1 MPFYCL
7 QALKNNRIFN
17 VTIWAEEQIGIGEN
31 MEGENQ
37 NANNTN
43 IDVNGA
49 NNATDNNQNNQTQT
63 FDDVL
68 SNKEYQ
74 AEFDRRVQKAIQ
86 THETKLKE
94 QWKLEQDTQKSE
106 AEKLAQMNETQKL
119 QYQLK
124 KQEEANQEIQRKL
137 NARDLKDEALKIA
150 TTQDTA
156 FDPEFLNLFDYENMT
171 AEQLQD
177 KTKLIKA
184 IQDRIV
190 EKAVNEWS
198 KEKPPYNPDPS
209 GNKSSAD
216 EAIRKAMGLK

>member
-1 MPFYCL
+1 MEQENNSNVNSEAENSKGTETAKNERANYEELIKTDKEL
-7 QALKNNRIFN
+7 QSFLDSR
-17 VTIWAEEQIGIGEN
+17 VSS
-31 MEGENQ
+31 
-37 NANNTN
+37 
-43 IDVNGA
+43 
-49 NNATDNNQNNQTQT
+49 
-63 FDDVL
+63 
-68 SNKEYQ
+68 SNKT
-74 AEFDRRVQKAIQ
+74 AI
-86 THETKLKE
+86 ENARK
-94 QWKLEQDTQKSE
+94 QWELERDTQKSE

-124 KQEEANQEIQRKL
+124 KQEEANQKIQRKL

-171 AEQLQD
+171 AEQLQE

-216 EAIRKAMGLK
+216 EAIRKAMGLIK

>member
-1 MPFYCL
+1 M
-7 QALKNNRIFN
+7 
-17 VTIWAEEQIGIGEN
+17 EQE
-31 MEGENQ
+31 
-37 NANNTN
+37 
-43 IDVNGA
+43 
-49 NNATDNNQNNQTQT
+49 NNQNVNSEAENSKGTETSKSERTNYEELIKTDKELQS
-63 FDDVL
+63 FLDSRVSS
-68 SNKEYQ
+68 SNKT
-74 AEFDRRVQKAIQ
+74 AI
-86 THETKLKE
+86 ENAKK
-94 QWKLEQDTQKSE
+94 QWELERDTQKSE

-198 KEKPPYNPDPS
+198 KEKSPYNPDPS

>member
-1 MPFYCL
+1 M
-7 QALKNNRIFN
+7 
-17 VTIWAEEQIGIGEN
+17 EQE
-31 MEGENQ
+31 
-37 NANNTN
+37 
-43 IDVNGA
+43 
-49 NNATDNNQNNQTQT
+49 NNQNVNSEAENSKGTETIKSERTNYEELIKTDKELQS
-63 FDDVL
+63 FLDSRVSS
-68 SNKEYQ
+68 SNKT
-74 AEFDRRVQKAIQ
+74 AI
-86 THETKLKE
+86 ENAKK
-94 QWKLEQDTQKSE
+94 QWELERDTQKSE

-190 EKAVNEWS
+190 E
-198 KEKPPYNPDPS
+198 
-209 GNKSSAD
+209 
-216 EAIRKAMGLK
+216 

>member
-1 MPFYCL
+1 M
-7 QALKNNRIFN
+7 
-17 VTIWAEEQIGIGEN
+17 EQE
-31 MEGENQ
+31 
-37 NANNTN
+37 
-43 IDVNGA
+43 
-49 NNATDNNQNNQTQT
+49 NNQNVNSEAENSKGKETSKSERTNYEELIKTDKELQS
-63 FDDVL
+63 FLDSRVSS
-68 SNKEYQ
+68 SNKT
-74 AEFDRRVQKAIQ
+74 AI
-86 THETKLKE
+86 ENAKK
-94 QWKLEQDTQKSE
+94 QWELERDTQKSE

-124 KQEEANQEIQRKL
+124 KQEEANKEIQRKL

-216 EAIRKAMGLK
+216 EAIRKAMGLIK

>member
-1 MPFYCL
+1 
-7 QALKNNRIFN
+7 
-17 VTIWAEEQIGIGEN
+17 

-86 THETKLKE
+86 THETRLKE

-124 KQEEANQEIQRKL
+124 KQEEANKEIQRKL

-216 EAIRKAMGLK
+216 EAIRKAMGLIK

>member
-1 MPFYCL
+1 
-7 QALKNNRIFN
+7 
-17 VTIWAEEQIGIGEN
+17 

-37 NANNTN
+37 NKN
-43 IDVNGA
+43 IDTNGA
-49 NNATDNNQNNQTQT
+49 NNNATDNNQTNQTQT

-119 QYQLK
+119 QYQLR
-124 KQEEANQEIQRKL
+124 KQEEANLTIQRKL

-156 FDPEFLNLFDYENMT
+156 FEPEFLNLFDYENMT
-171 AEQLQD
+171 AEQLQE
-177 KTKLIKA
+177 KTKLIKT

-209 GNKSSAD
+209 GNKLSAD
-216 EAIRKAMGLK
+216 EALRKAMGLK

>member
-1 MPFYCL
+1 M
-7 QALKNNRIFN
+7 
-17 VTIWAEEQIGIGEN
+17 EQE
-31 MEGENQ
+31 
-37 NANNTN
+37 
-43 IDVNGA
+43 
-49 NNATDNNQNNQTQT
+49 NNQNVN
-63 FDDVL
+63 
-68 SNKEYQ
+68 SE
-74 AEFDRRVQKAIQ
+74 AENSKGTEVIQNQKANYEELIKTDKELQ
-86 THETKLKE
+86 SFLDSRVSSSTKTAIENARK
-94 QWKLEQDTQKSE
+94 QWELERDTQKSE

-216 EAIRKAMGLK
+216 EAIRKAMGLIK

>member
-1 MPFYCL
+1 
-7 QALKNNRIFN
+7 
-17 VTIWAEEQIGIGEN
+17 
-31 MEGENQ
+31 MEGQDPNTNQ
-37 NANNTN
+37 NANT
-43 IDVNGA
+43 GA
-49 NNATDNNQNNQTQT
+49 NNEPAGANQNTNTGANNNPVT
-63 FDDVL
+63 FDDFL
-68 SNKEYQ
+68 KDGKNQ
-74 AEFDRRVQKAIQ
+74 AEFDRRVQQAINTAQEKWKA
-86 THETKLKE
+86 KNDKE
-94 QWKLEQDTQKSE
+94 KSE
-106 AEKLAQMNETQKL
+106 AERLAQMNETEKL

-177 KTKLIKA
+177 KTKLIKS

-209 GNKSSAD
+209 SNKSSAD

>member
-1 MPFYCL
+1 
-7 QALKNNRIFN
+7 
-17 VTIWAEEQIGIGEN
+17 
-31 MEGENQ
+31 MEGQDNNPNNANTGANNEPAGANNQ
-37 NANNTN
+37 NAGTNNN
-43 IDVNGA
+43 PV
-49 NNATDNNQNNQTQT
+49 T
-63 FDDVL
+63 FDDFL
-68 SNKEYQ
+68 KDGKNH

-86 THETKLKE
+86 TAQEG
-94 QWKLEQDTQKSE
+94 WKAKNDAEKSE
-106 AEKLAQMNETQKL
+106 AERLAQMNETEKL
-119 QYQLK
+119 QYQLQ
-124 KQEEANQEIQRKL
+124 KQQKDYEAMQKKL

-171 AEQLQD
+171 AEQLQA
-177 KTKLIKA
+177 KTKLIKT